1 MMNSTLPTF
10 CLYTY
15 VIVDDTLKRLTKTG
29 RAHATGPAP
38 ECSDSELC
46 TLLLIGES
54 KGWDVEMELLSN
66 MQAYRD
72 MFPHLPTQSR
82 LILDFELTSA
92 NVCDLQAGR
101 ELLSGHRNLDVVGD
115 KAYISQAHACELAA

>member
-1 MMNSTLPTF
+1 MIHENDEFDFADF

-15 VIVDDTLKRLTKTG
+15 VIVDNTLKRLTKTG

-38 ECSDSELC
+38 KCSDSELC

-54 KGWDVEMELLSN
+54 KGWDVETELLSN

-72 MFPHLPTQSR
+72 LFPHLPTQSR
-82 LILDFELTSA
+82 FNRRRHVA
-92 NVCDLQAGR
+92 QW
-101 ELLSGHRNLDVVGD
+101 LSPTHRDRQQPTHGPV
-115 KAYISQAHACELAA
+115 QH